1 MVNVGGMPEERA
13 ILILK
18 KHIADLEE
26 MLPALPEDDERR
38 EDLTFAL
45 AYLQNDLKL
54 RLHRQQ
60 EA

>member
-1 MVNVGGMPEERA
+1 MPEARA
-13 ILILK
+13 ILILR

-26 MLPALPEDDERR
+26 MLPELDPDDERR